1 MSSELI
7 IIIVLTL
14 AILAL
19 VWRGLRAVR
28 REMILKQL
36 LDDADLLEARLLDT
50 RTRMRDLDALLGR
63 LPPDITE
70 SARASLNS
78 EAGVQHALKLILQ
91 HRLWIRDNV
100 KTATAKQLNEVR
112 ENIRRSLAKLDDQL
126 KKLDSA
132 SDDLKTAYAKSDAV
146 MGRASQ
152 PDSVDSDS

>member
-1 MSSELI
+1 MRSELI
-7 IIIVLTL
+7 IIIVLTV

-36 LDDADLLEARLLDT
+36 LDDADRLEARLLDT
-50 RTRMRDLDALLGR
+50 RARMRDLEALLGR
-63 LPPDITE
+63 LPSDITE

-100 KTATAKQLNEVR
+100 STATAKQLNQVR
-112 ENIRRSLAKLDDQL
+112 DNIRRSLEKLDDQL
-126 KKLDSA
+126 KKLDLA
-132 SDDLKTAYAKSDAV
+132 SDDLKSAYAKSDAV

-152 PDSVDSDS
+152 RDSVGSDP

>member
-1 MSSELI
+1 MRSELI
-7 IIIVLTL
+7 IIIVLTI

-36 LDDADLLEARLLDT
+36 LDDADRLEARLLDT
-50 RTRMRDLDALLGR
+50 RARMRDLEALLGR
-63 LPPDITE
+63 LPSDITE

-100 KTATAKQLNEVR
+100 STATAKQLNQVR
-112 ENIRRSLAKLDDQL
+112 DNIRRSLEKLDDQL
-126 KKLDSA
+126 KKLDLA
-132 SDDLKTAYAKSDAV
+132 SDDLKSAYAKSDAV

-152 PDSVDSDS
+152 RDSVGSDP